1 MSTTKRH
8 RRRFLMDQEKIGK
21 FIAECRKEKGMT
33 QNELAGKLGV
43 TDKAVSKWENG
54 RCMPDI
60 SLLRTLTEELGITI
74 NELLSGERITED
86 KYMERSDENMF
97 ELIRKV
103 MEMENRTQKILLCLF
118 AASMIISAVLFN
130 FGSLWGEIGVVVT
143 MVLGL
148 FLIKSL

>member
-1 MSTTKRH
+1 
-8 RRRFLMDQEKIGK
+8 MDQEKIGK